1 MKELKLAE
9 TEMKFAKIIWER
21 EPIQSGELVKVCE
34 EKLEWKKSTT
44 YTVLKKVCNKGIF
57 KNENSVVSALMTK
70 DEFLSKRGEEFIDEA
85 FGGSLFKFLTSFVER
100 KKLSEDERREIKEM
114 IDNYKE
120 D

>member
-1 MKELKLAE
+1 
-9 TEMKFAKIIWER
+9 MKFAEIIWER

-57 KNENSVVSALMTK
+57 KNENSIVSALMTK
-70 DEFLSKRGEEFIDEA
+70 DEFLSKRGEEFIHEA